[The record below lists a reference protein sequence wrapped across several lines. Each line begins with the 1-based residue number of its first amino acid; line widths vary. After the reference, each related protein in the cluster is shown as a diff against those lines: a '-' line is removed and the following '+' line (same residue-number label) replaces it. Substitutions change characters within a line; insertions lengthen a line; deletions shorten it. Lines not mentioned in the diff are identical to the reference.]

1 MLSNEQLAAHFQAV
15 DGVIHVQ
22 VEGDG
27 HHYQL
32 TLVSDVFVGLSRLA
46 RERWVYGQ
54 LGDYVTSGRLHA
66 LCMQTWTAIEW
77 EKHHG

>member
-15 DGVIHVQ
+15 DGVTHVQ

-46 RERWVYGQ
+46 RERWVYAQ

-66 LCMQTWTAIEW
+66 LCMQTWTMAEW